1 MELTITTT
9 GLHLGHLL
17 KSSTTSHSRI
27 PNIFWR
33 TLTVRVLGTYNVHCS
48 IDSKNFDKYMNF
60 ISSFKAARKYIC
72 LREDIIIEVFYDH
85 KSKVKLDEALT
96 PCRF

>member
-1 MELTITTT
+1 
-9 GLHLGHLL
+9 
-17 KSSTTSHSRI
+17 
-27 PNIFWR
+27 
-33 TLTVRVLGTYNVHCS
+33 
-48 IDSKNFDKYMNF
+48 MNF